1 VTGKSAADAK
11 AALAGSG
18 FTYVDGGTQPG
29 AQTAGTV
36 TSTSPAPGSYLSK
49 NASVTVYTSDGSQI
63 TVPSVTGKPLNDA
76 RAQLNEVGL
85 TNVAIAEQYA
95 KGGGDKECRVAAV
108 DPGVHTNAG
117 KDTTVTLTL
126 YGDKNGK
133 APKDCK

>member
-1 VTGKSAADAK
+1 MAA
-11 AALAGSG
+11 SG
-18 FTYVDGGTQPG
+18 FTYVDGGAQPG
-29 AQTAGTV
+29 VEKAGTV
-36 TSTSPAPGSYLSK
+36 TSSSPSAGSLLSSGS
-49 NASVTVYTSDGSQI
+49 SVTVYTSDGSQI

-85 TNVAIAEQYA
+85 TNVAIADQYA

-108 DPGVHTNAG
+108 DPGVHTNAS
-117 KDTTVTLTL
+117 KDSTVTLTL